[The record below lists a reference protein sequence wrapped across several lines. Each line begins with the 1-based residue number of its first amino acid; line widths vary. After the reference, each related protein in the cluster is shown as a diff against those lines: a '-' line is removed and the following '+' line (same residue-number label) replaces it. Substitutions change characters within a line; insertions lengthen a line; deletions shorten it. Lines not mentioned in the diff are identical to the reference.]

1 VDAPAGLRY
10 SRDHEWVRIDGAVA
24 RVGLTTDAQDALGD
38 VVFVDLPSAG
48 VRVAAGERIGEIE
61 SMKSVS
67 ETYAPLSG
75 TVSAVN
81 EALEAD
87 PALVNRDPYGD
98 GWLYELTDFDA
109 SDVTGLLDAE
119 TYRQAFDT

>member
-1 VDAPAGLRY
+1 VDASAGLRY
-10 SRDHEWVRIDGAVA
+10 SRDHEWIRIDGAVA

-81 EALEAD
+81 EALQAD

-109 SDVTGLLDAE
+109 SDVNGLLDAE
-119 TYRQAFDT
+119 TYSALIDP

>member
-1 VDAPAGLRY
+1 
-10 SRDHEWVRIDGAVA
+10 VA

-98 GWLYELTDFDA
+98 GWLYELTDLDA
-109 SDVTGLLDAE
+109 SDVNNLLDAE
-119 TYRQAFDT
+119 AYRQAFHA